1 MVWQPSKPR
10 KTKSSE
16 YVRAVPCWRP
26 VTEADLAKALAL
38 YVLWATEQA
47 GQSGHSQQTKACNKP
62 EVNHA
67 DKTKD

>member
-1 MVWQPSKPR
+1 MVRRPSRPR
-10 KTKSSE
+10 KAKASDH
-16 YVRAVPCWRP
+16 VRVVPCWPP
-26 VTEADLAKALAL
+26 VTETDLAKVLAL

-62 EVNHA
+62 EGNHA